1 MAGELRSRTCL
12 WIGAGSIALGV
23 GAALAGGSGV
33 AHADNTSK
41 GSSSASSPAKHQAA
55 PASRTHS
62 DTRSTVKPASEKNA
76 SEKKTERSLPNRKR
90 PSTAAPS
97 HSAAARQAADDSDD
111 PIDTD
116 EEIDAQAQEIAHQ
129 AEVIDDEK
137 QDFAAEVNTVVSHLD
152 VATLPTELNGARVY
166 TGTATVALLEA
177 ASTWNRLARDLNSAA
192 NAFESVLSLFGV
204 RPATGLAATA
214 TATAEPPPAL
224 GFLTAS
230 AGQAQQASAQA
241 AASSQAFEAAFVSN
255 VPPSVIAANRA
266 QLMAMTAVNLL
277 SFNPTAVASTGALY
291 VEMWAQDVSAHLP
304 YF

>member
-33 AHADNTSK
+33 AHADSTSK
-41 GSSSASSPAKHQAA
+41 SPSSASSPAKHQTAA
-55 PASRTHS
+55 SSRTHS
-62 DTRSTVKPASEKNA
+62 DTRSTVKPA

-90 PSTAAPS
+90 PSTAVPAQLAAP
-97 HSAAARQAADDSDD
+97 RQAADDSDD

-129 AEVIDDEK
+129 AEVIDDER

-152 VATLPTELNGARVY
+152 VATLPSELNGTRVY

-266 QLMAMTAVNLL
+266 QLMAMTAVNLF
-277 SFNPTAVASTGALY
+277 SFNPPAVASTGALY